1 MKTIL
6 TFLLPLI
13 IFTNVSA
20 TSQSTAERANRFV
33 SSSQMYLE
41 KANML
46 ASETAAREAVKL
58 AETTSD
64 ARLLAKCYGSLGI
77 ALFKA
82 EKIVG
87 ADKYLN
93 KALALYEGLK
103 EAPPEAVAVL
113 HTLNKLYNVNN
124 DGEDLASRS
133 ASGTSPEE
141 AISKSQFYR
150 NTQINTE
157 KAFRGARGPLT
168 SALRTKNLKII
179 ARAEANIGLLLAQS
193 NSEKDAIDATKYLGR
208 SRTHFYESQAKS
220 PEIAPIEQTIDEL
233 YQKHAFL
240 KNAPGDKCAGIEVGS
255 KGVKMSIIRLKSDVK
270 GEYAYSVLADTAI
283 NTEVILFTSQAINE
297 SINAVKTLH
306 DIAVQRHGIPTKRI
320 FIAISSGVQSQAK
333 KKNKLPLLLDI
344 QEGVRNELAQ
354 AERNV
359 EVITVED
366 EPRLSHLGVVHP
378 EGRYDAMIIDIGSG
392 NTKGGYFA
400 DNTLNFISF
409 HVDWGTKSLTNEM
422 EKTDFVSIAQYAK
435 AVNDKVQ
442 QLKVEEIR
450 PAISAK
456 SGLRNKPRI
465 IMSGGICW
473 AIATIMHPESLNS
486 AYVEVTS
493 DDVKRFREIAV
504 SDYQL
509 ITNKDNQMYKVQNK
523 DDREKAKKEIG
534 RVLDVFDQK
543 AMIAGSALLE
553 TMMKEFNATSVPK
566 NYYLA
571 RYGYIGWV
579 TGYIIRSLAGDE

>member
-6 TFLLPLI
+6 TLLFGLI

-20 TSQSTAERANRFV
+20 TSQSTAERVNRFV

-41 KANML
+41 KANL
-46 ASETAAREAVKL
+46 SASESMAREAVKL

-64 ARLLAKCYGSLGI
+64 ARLLARSYGTLGM

-93 KALALYEGLK
+93 KALALYQGLRETPS
-103 EAPPEAVAVL
+103 EAIAVL
-113 HTLNKLYNVNN
+113 TTLNKLYNISN
-124 DGEDLASRS
+124 DDDELGPNLKEA
-133 ASGTSPEE
+133 TTPEE
-141 AISKSQFYR
+141 AILKSQFYR
-150 NTQINTE
+150 NTNLGTT
-157 KAFRGARGPLT
+157 KDFRGARNPLT
-168 SALRTKNLKII
+168 WALRSKNLKLI
-179 ARAEANIGLLLAQS
+179 ARAEANLGILLAQS
-193 NSEKDAIDATKYLGR
+193 KSEKDVIDAIKLLGR
-208 SRTHFYESQAKS
+208 SRTHFYESKAKS

-233 YQKHAFL
+233 HQKHSFV
-240 KNAPGDKCAGIEVGS
+240 KGAPGDKYAGIEIGS

-270 GEYAYSVLADTAI
+270 GEYAYSVLSDTAI
-283 NTEVILFTSQAINE
+283 NTEVILFTSQAITE
-297 SINAVKTLH
+297 SIAAVKTLH
-306 DIAVQRHGIPTKRI
+306 DIAVRRHGIPSKRI
-320 FIAISSGVQSQAK
+320 FTAISSGVQSQAK
-333 KKNKLPLLLDI
+333 KKGKLPLLLDI

-354 AERNV
+354 AERSV

-366 EPRLSHLGVVHP
+366 EPRLTHLGVVHP

-435 AVNDKVQ
+435 AVDDKMQ
-442 QLKVEEIR
+442 QVKIDEIR

-486 AYVEVTS
+486 AYVEVTA

-504 SDYQL
+504 NEYAQL
-509 ITNKDNQMYKVQNK
+509 ANKDSQMYKLQSK
-523 DDREKAKKEIG
+523 EDREKAKKEIG

-543 AMIAGSALLE
+543 AMIAGAALLE
-553 TMMKEFNATSVPK
+553 TMMKEFNATSIPK